1 MARLAYRLKLPLARI
16 RIPYAEGEVW
26 PVAQV
31 LDVMHYHRAAVS
43 VSFYTALAALAV
55 IEPQHLRPHRAPLR
69 PPVKRLLTPLSNQ
82 LAELSEAAIAY
93 RRHRPLSRTATLD
106 GRIYRTARGT
116 LSRSSAAHTLR
127 PGSRRGSERIA
138 GGCCLLCAWRR
149 PPKT

>member
-1 MARLAYRLKLPLARI
+1 MLRLVARLAYRFELPLARI

-43 VSFYTALAALAV
+43 VSFFAALAALAV

-69 PPVKRLLTPLSNQ
+69 PPVKRLLAALLDK

-93 RRHRPLSRTATLD
+93 HCRPPLSRTATLW
-106 GRIYRTARGT
+106 R
-116 LSRSSAAHTLR
+116 AHISH
-127 PGSRRGSERIA
+127 GSRYFVQILCGSYPASR
-138 GGCCLLCAWRR
+138 
-149 PPKT
+149 